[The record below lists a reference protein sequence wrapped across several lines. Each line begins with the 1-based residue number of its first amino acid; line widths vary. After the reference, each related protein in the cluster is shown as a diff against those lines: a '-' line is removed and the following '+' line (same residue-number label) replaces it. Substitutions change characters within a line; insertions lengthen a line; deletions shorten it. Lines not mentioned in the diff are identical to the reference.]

1 MPNSTPTN
9 QPTHT
14 RTTNLA
20 MPHMRQDLL
29 RRPPTSVLTRTR
41 RTIHESRQ
49 MSWDDYI
56 KLGELRI
63 RAERA
68 EAQRD
73 RLAAAGDK
81 LATEYVPD
89 VSWSQELLDE
99 WEAARTWDGK
109 PDTPPHTLGAP
120 MSRRKGTKP

>member
-1 MPNSTPTN
+1 
-9 QPTHT
+9 
-14 RTTNLA
+14 
-20 MPHMRQDLL
+20 
-29 RRPPTSVLTRTR
+29 
-41 RTIHESRQ
+41 
-49 MSWDDYI
+49 MSWDDYL

-73 RLAAAGDK
+73 RLAAAGDQ
-81 LATEYVPD
+81 LADTLDNVGWEL
-89 VSWSQELLDE
+89 ELLNE
-99 WEAARTWDGK
+99 WQAARTWDGK

>member
-73 RLAAAGDK
+73 RLAKVGDQ
-81 LATEYVPD
+81 LADAVANDGLEP
-89 VSWSQELLDE
+89 ELLSEWDE
-99 WEAARTWDGK
+99 ARAWDGK